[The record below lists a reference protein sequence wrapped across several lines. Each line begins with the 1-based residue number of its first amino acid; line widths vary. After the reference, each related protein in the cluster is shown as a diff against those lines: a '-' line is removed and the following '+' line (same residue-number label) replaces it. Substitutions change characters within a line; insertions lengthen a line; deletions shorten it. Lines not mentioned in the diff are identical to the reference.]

1 MTQAYADAD
10 LVRLIYREARLI
22 DQGRFDEWYGLYA
35 DDGLYWMPLAPGQQS
50 GADEPAL
57 MYEDKMLLRLR
68 LDRMNDP
75 RAHSLHPAVRCLHV
89 LQAPE
94 VTSRDETA
102 GRYTLSTPFIYVET
116 QGDTQHV
123 LAATAEHE
131 LIGTPQGLRIRVKKI
146 LLLNCDAALPA
157 IQRLP

>member
-10 LVRLIYREARLI
+10 LARLVYQEARLI
-22 DQGRFDEWYGLYA
+22 DQGRFEEWYGLYA
-35 DDGLYWMPLAPGQQS
+35 DDGLYWMPLTPGQQD

-68 LDRMNDP
+68 LDRMKDP

-94 VTSRDETA
+94 VTGRDAAT

-116 QGDTQHV
+116 QGDAQHV
-123 LAATAEHE
+123 LAATAEHV
-131 LIGTPQGLRIRVKKI
+131 LSRTPQGLRIQTKKV

-157 IQRLP
+157 IQLLP

>member
-1 MTQAYADAD
+1 MMQAPADAD
-10 LVRLIYREARLI
+10 LTRLIYQEARLI
-22 DQGRFDEWYGLYA
+22 DQGRFDEWYALYA
-35 DDGLYWMPLAPGQQS
+35 EDGLYWMPLAPGQHS
-50 GADEPAL
+50 GLDEPAL

-68 LDRMNDP
+68 LDRMKDP

-94 VTSRDETA
+94 VTGRDA
-102 GRYTLSTPFIYVET
+102 AAAHYTLSTPFIYVET
-116 QGDTQHV
+116 QGDTQHI

-131 LIGTPQGLRIRVKKI
+131 LIGTPQGLRIKTKKV

-157 IQRLP
+157 IQLLP